1 MQPGKI
7 HVAECRGAYLIRLT
21 GDVRLTCCPALESF
35 MERMFNDRGFRSVL
49 IDLSQAQNMDSTT
62 LGHLAKLAIQARKK
76 FKLTPVLFSTNDDI
90 NRIIES
96 MGFEALFSIRKE
108 PLVSEADL
116 AELPM
121 VTCSEA
127 SMKNQVIEA
136 HRILMGMNEGN
147 HARFQELVNALQKP

>member
-7 HVAECRGAYLIRLT
+7 HVAECRGAYLIRLS

-35 MERMFNDRGFRSVL
+35 MERMFSDRGFRSVL

-62 LGHLAKLAIQARKK
+62 LGQLAKLAIQARKK
-76 FKLTPVLFSTNDDI
+76 FKLTPVLFSTNADI
-90 NRIIES
+90 NRIVES

-108 PLVSEADL
+108 PLASESDL

-121 VTCSEA
+121 VTCSET
-127 SMKNQVIEA
+127 SMKSQVIEA
-136 HRILMGMNEGN
+136 HRILMGMNEEN
-147 HARFQELVNALQKP
+147 HARFQELVNTLQKS